1 MTDTI
6 LLTIDQQPVDTPAP
20 FQLMV
25 NMPLNEFKTIVNS
38 TLSNVRF
45 AFDKNFNTPIYS
57 WLESMTDTNAVF
69 WLNLPNGIKAG
80 QQMTVYIL
88 FLPLS
93 SEFDGVYAGEAPQLS
108 ATYGQFDNGA
118 LVFGFYDNFAGTT
131 LNTSKW
137 TMSGVTTSNFVVD
150 NGLTMNPAG
159 ISAAAW
165 STAGIIAAN
174 ENLFGLNS
182 IVENYASVSVINE
195 AARIEVLLNS
205 NASDENT
212 ISNTIVAGIFSSPQF
227 AVQFTSGPATGEPI
241 SSFNA
246 DTYYIFGIASVGTSV
261 SAYINYSAASSVYSQ
276 YGASA
281 IYPAMGFGETS
292 DPNIS
297 CQWVRTRAYPPNGV
311 MPTVK
316 IGKYLPLPITI
327 SAPQPI

>member
-25 NMPLNEFKTIVNS
+25 NMPLNEFKTLINS
-38 TLSNVRF
+38 TLSNIRF

-80 QQMTVYIL
+80 QQMTIYIL

-93 SEFDGVYAGEAPQLS
+93 SEFDGVYAGCAPQLS
-108 ATYGQFDNGA
+108 ATYGEYDNGA
-118 LVFGFYDNFAGTT
+118 LVFNFYDNFAGTA

-137 TMSGVTTSNFVVD
+137 NSAGTPSVD
-150 NGLTMNPAG
+150 NGITLAYPSYIGSVTTYTAPSNVLDFYANITAINAG
-159 ISAAAW
+159 
-165 STAGIIAAN
+165 
-174 ENLFGLNS
+174 
-182 IVENYASVSVINE
+182 SV
-195 AARIEVLLNS
+195 
-205 NASDENT
+205 
-212 ISNTIVAGIFSSPQF
+212 
-227 AVQFTSGPATGEPI
+227 
-241 SSFNA
+241 NA
-246 DTYYIFGIASVGTSV
+246 DYGYIADTAQYTPSVVYAQNNGVPSSNNGSAFPWIVNSSQTFLPNGIVGQ
-261 SAYINYSAASSVYSQ
+261 YIYSVYWSSSICKFWWDYTNEQ
-276 YGASA
+276 FGTANIPTSALPIGFYNNQGAGTTF
-281 IYPAMGFGETS
+281 IMT
-292 DPNIS
+292 
-297 CQWVRTRAYPPNGV
+297 WVRIRAYPPNGV